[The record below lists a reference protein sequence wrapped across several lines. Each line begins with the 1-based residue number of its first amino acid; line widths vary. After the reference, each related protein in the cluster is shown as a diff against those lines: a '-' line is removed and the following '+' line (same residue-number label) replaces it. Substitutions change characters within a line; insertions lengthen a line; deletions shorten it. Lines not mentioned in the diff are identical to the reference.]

1 MPARARRRSKFAR
14 VTQGIVRK
22 HSIYFPEHLLAEIA
36 AEATRLDRSLS
47 WMVQQ
52 AWRMARAEIAA
63 ARLARQA
70 ELAAASPGG
79 PVAAPEALAFRVT
92 TAVRSRQTPP
102 EAAVPSRLGGPATTA
117 PPRR

>member
-14 VTQGIVRK
+14 VSTGPVRK
-22 HSIYFPEHLLAEIA
+22 HSVYFPEYILAEIG

-52 AWRMARAEIAA
+52 AWKMARAEIVA
-63 ARLARQA
+63 ARRQD
-70 ELAAASPGG
+70 ES
-79 PVAAPEALAFRVT
+79 APLEHPVT
-92 TAVRSRQTPP
+92 TFGWSRQTPP

>member
-1 MPARARRRSKFAR
+1 MPARTRRRSKFAR
-14 VTQGIVRK
+14 VSTGPVRK
-22 HSIYFPEHLLAEIA
+22 HSVYFPEYILAEIG

-52 AWRMARAEIAA
+52 AWKMARAEIAA
-63 ARLARQA
+63 ARPHAGP
-70 ELAAASPGG
+70 AAHENSA
-79 PVAAPEALAFRVT
+79 T
-92 TAVRSRQTPP
+92 TFGWSRQTPT